1 MRDILS
7 SGLKRKPRPSTA
19 GARITNHPPG
29 KRRRGIALADSRPQS
44 LVDLLSVFK
53 GKKGMVRIAEAE
65 RPRSRVGVDCGDGA
79 RHYKGFDR
87 STFCR

>member
-1 MRDILS
+1 MQE
-7 SGLKRKPRPSTA
+7 A
-19 GARITNHPPG
+19 EARIWELEARSLAG
-29 KRRRGIALADSRPQS
+29 RRF
-44 LVDLLSVFK
+44 LVDFLSVFK

-65 RPRSRVGVDCGDGA
+65 RSRSRVGVDCGDGA